1 MKKIK
6 LIVAFLLVGGI
17 TAAGGGAVAWWSLKD
32 KTATPASAKT
42 KKIDP
47 KIIHKYVTLEKV
59 VVMLHRDPGDRD
71 SHYLA
76 ADLVFK
82 TTEGKEKITREHLPL
97 LRSIAV
103 RALSVL
109 SLEKTETMTV
119 DQFAAEIDRA
129 LSASYARD
137 QREKPFSEVMIGK
150 LIIE

>member
-17 TAAGGGAVAWWSLKD
+17 TAAAGGAVAWWNLKD
-32 KTATPASAKT
+32 KAATPASAKT
-42 KKIDP
+42 KKVDP
-47 KIIHKYVTLEKV
+47 NIVHKYVTLEKV
-59 VVMLHRDPGDRD
+59 VVMLHRDPGDGD
-71 SHYLA
+71 PHYLA
-76 ADLVFK
+76 ADLVFT
-82 TTEGKEKITREHLPL
+82 TTEDKEKMTKEHLPL